1 MRRLLE
7 LLGIGLVAGFL
18 SALFGVGG
26 GVVIV
31 PLLLARGWP
40 IKVATATSL
49 AAIIATA
56 VFGAVRYSWS
66 GDVDFSDARADR
78 TTGGRRHHPRHP
90 SAAEHV
96 RCAAAAR
103 LRRAD
108 GCGRTQAGDLLTS
121 ALVIAALGVLAG
133 VISGLF
139 GVGGGIIFVPALTL
153 ILGRHQLQAEATSL
167 AAIVPV
173 AIVGSWRQNREGLVR
188 WKTAAIIG
196 VASIGGVLAGAEV
209 ATSLSNKALERAFGI
224 FLVAASIQLGWK
236 AWRARQA
243 APLAEPELP

>member
-1 MRRLLE
+1 M
-7 LLGIGLVAGFL
+7 
-18 SALFGVGG
+18 
-26 GVVIV
+26 
-31 PLLLARGWP
+31 
-40 IKVATATSL
+40 
-49 AAIIATA
+49 
-56 VFGAVRYSWS
+56 
-66 GDVDFSDARADR
+66 
-78 TTGGRRHHPRHP
+78 
-90 SAAEHV
+90 
-96 RCAAAAR
+96 
-103 LRRAD
+103 
-108 GCGRTQAGDLLTS
+108 TS
-121 ALVIAALGVLAG
+121 ALLIAALGVLAG

-236 AWRARQA
+236 AWRARQV

>member
-56 VFGAVRYSWS
+56 VFGAVRYTWS
-66 GDVDFSDARADR
+66 GDVDFSDA
-78 TTGGRRHHPRHP
+78 
-90 SAAEHV
+90 V
-96 RCAAAAR
+96 
-103 LRRAD
+103 LI
-108 GCGRTQAGDLLTS
+108 GDLLTS
-121 ALVIAALGVLAG
+121 ALVIAALGVFAG

-173 AIVGSWRQNREGLVR
+173 AIVGSWRQHREGLVR

-209 ATSLSNKALERAFGI
+209 ATSLSNKALERAFGV

-236 AWRARQA
+236 AWHARQA
-243 APLAEPELP
+243 TPLAEPELP